1 MLDVR
6 QIPILSDN
14 YSYLIKDTDTGA
26 VAVIDPGVSDQIL
39 EQADEL
45 GWMITDVILTHHHYD
60 HIDGLADIKQR
71 TNAKVTGPKKDQH
84 RIDGI
89 DILVDGGD
97 SILFGSKTAK
107 VFYVPG
113 HTLGHIA
120 YWFEDDNILFPGD
133 SLFSLGCGRLFEGT
147 PEMMWQSLQQY
158 LSLPENTLIYSAHE
172 YTLSNAEFSLTVDP
186 ENADLKKRVE
196 KIRRLRKDGQPTVPS
211 LLSEELKTNPF
222 LRPGDTGI
230 RKELNMPT
238 ATDADVFKEIRK
250 RKDNF

>member
-14 YSYLIKDTDTGA
+14 YSYLIKDTETNA
-26 VAVIDPGVSDQIL
+26 VAVIDPGVSDPIL
-39 EQADEL
+39 EKADEF
-45 GWMITDVILTHHHYD
+45 GWQITDIILTHHHYD
-60 HIDGLADIKQR
+60 HIDGLADIKQK
-71 TNAKVTGPKKDQH
+71 TNAKVTGPKRDQH
-84 RIDGI
+84 RIDGM
-89 DILVDGGD
+89 DTVVDGGD
-97 SILFGSKTAK
+97 SIEFGSKTAK

-113 HTLGHIA
+113 HTLGDIA
-120 YWFEDDNILFPGD
+120 YWFADEDILFPGD

-158 LSLPENTLIYSAHE
+158 LSLPEKTLIYSAHE
-172 YTLSNAEFSLTVDP
+172 YTLSNAEFSLTIDP
-186 ENADLKKRVE
+186 DNSDLKNRVE
-196 KIRRLRKDGQPTVPS
+196 KIKRLRENNQPTVPS

-222 LRPGDTGI
+222 LRPNDIGI
-230 RKELNMPT
+230 RKKLNMLS

>member
-14 YSYLIKDTDTGA
+14 YSYLIKDTNTGS
-26 VAVIDPGVSDQIL
+26 VAVIDPGVSDVIL
-39 EQADEL
+39 EQADKL
-45 GWMITDVILTHHHYD
+45 GWTITDIILTHHHDD
-60 HIDGLADIKQR
+60 HIGGLADIKHK
-71 TNAKVTGPKKDQH
+71 TNAKVTGPQRDQH
-84 RIDGI
+84 RIDGM
-89 DILVDGGD
+89 DFMVDGGD
-97 SILFGSKTAK
+97 SIQFGSKTAK

-120 YWFEDDNILFPGD
+120 YWFENEDILFPGD

-158 LSLPENTLIYSAHE
+158 LPLPEQTLIYSAHE

-186 ENADLKKRVE
+186 DNSDLKKRVE
-196 KIRRLRKDGQPTVPS
+196 KIKSLRKDDQPTVPS

-222 LRPGDTGI
+222 LRPNDAGI
-230 RKELNMPT
+230 RETLNMLS